1 MSSRTPTLTLGQ
13 SVALVWRTL
22 RSMRT
27 ALILLFLL
35 ALASVVGSLVPQI
48 PNSPQRVAQFQID
61 HRVLG
66 DFYRHAGFFD
76 VFGSWWFVL
85 IASLLFLSLVLCLIP
100 RTRAALRNVR
110 QRPLQAREIDAFPQ
124 YAERTVAAEPDR
136 AISSSQKVLRRKLF
150 RVARGDGGL
159 AAEKG
164 ALRELGSLLFHWS
177 FLLLLV
183 GVIYGKGTGFSG
195 KAVVVEGQIWTDG
208 AANYDGDLREGR
220 FFNGDFTGAGIHLN
234 GFEDTYRRTGQPMD
248 FVSHVD
254 LLNPDGSAAGSSDI
268 RVNHPASID
277 GLRIFQFGFGWA
289 PVVEVREGSR
299 LLFSGPVPFGQ
310 DQPPPGIPQLALP
323 WNGVVKAH
331 PAGSG
336 LGLQLT
342 LWPNS
347 GAYLRSR
354 ATGQPVLMTSAD
366 HPIMFFTTWRG
377 PLLDPSPR
385 SLDTSVMRQD
395 SSGVI
400 GEGRTCDLDTGACWR
415 TGTRTP
421 APGEIT
427 VSFPSIRQ
435 YSVFQ
440 VTKDAGVPIV
450 LAAAILLLVGLL
462 PALYTSRRKV
472 WVRAEPNGKGTVL
485 KVGGF
490 SLQRKSQ
497 FEEEFAKLVEEL
509 ERASGGLAR
518 APGEKVGSP

>member
-1 MSSRTPTLTLGQ
+1 MSSRAPTLTLRQ

-48 PNSPQRVAQFQID
+48 PNSPERVASFQVD
-61 HRVLG
+61 HPILG

-85 IASLLFLSLVLCLIP
+85 MATLLFLSLVLCLIP
-100 RTRAALRNVR
+100 RTRAALRNIR
-110 QRPLQAREIDAFPQ
+110 QRPLHAREIDAFPQ
-124 YAERTVAAEPDR
+124 YAERTVTADPER
-136 AISSSQKVLRRKLF
+136 AIATSQKILRRKLF
-150 RVARGDGGL
+150 RVSRGAGGL

-195 KAVVVEGQIWTDG
+195 KAVVVEGQTWTDG

-220 FFNGDFTGAGIHLN
+220 FFNGDFSGVGIHLN

-254 LLNPDGSAAGSSDI
+254 LLNPDGTTAGSTDI
-268 RVNHPASID
+268 RVNHPAEID
-277 GLRIFQFGFGWA
+277 GRRFFQFGFGWA
-289 PVVEVREGSR
+289 PVVELREGSR
-299 LLFSGPVPFGQ
+299 VLFSGPVPFGQ
-310 DQPPPGIPQLALP
+310 DQPPSGVPQLALP
-323 WNGVVKAH
+323 WNGVVKA
-331 PAGSG
+331 PSVGSG
-336 LGLQLT
+336 LGLRLT
-342 LWPNS
+342 LWPDS

-385 SLDTSVMRQD
+385 SLDTSVMRRA
-395 SSGVI
+395 SSGAI
-400 GEGRTCDLDTGACWR
+400 GQGRTCDLVTGACWR
-415 TGTRTP
+415 IGAHTP
-421 APGEIT
+421 APGELT
-427 VSFPSIRQ
+427 VSFPSLRQ
-435 YSVFQ
+435 YSVLQ
-440 VTKDAGVPIV
+440 VTKDAGVPVV
-450 LAAAILLLVGLL
+450 LAGAILILLGLL

-472 WVRAEPNGKGTVL
+472 WVRAEPNGRGTVL

-490 SLQRKSQ
+490 ALQRKTQ
-497 FEEEFAKLVEEL
+497 FEDEFAKLVQEL
-509 ERASGGLAR
+509 ERASGGLER
-518 APGEKVGSP
+518 ASGEKVGSP